1 MTPEDTPLKLLSNGY
16 ILTPPEAPWSVDDR
30 KWFAHNPVRS
40 HRLRPLFPQE
50 AEQSGWTDLSKK
62 RGPDLR
68 VTKLSKEQRHNL
80 RVIVRQ
86 LEPGARIRHV
96 FYLNSALP
104 DPSNVKSLCHALFD
118 GVASG
123 HLPPSRQIAAQAMA
137 YEAAKNGARS

>member
-1 MTPEDTPLKLLSNGY
+1 MSVRRPQNGLR
-16 ILTPPEAPWSVDDR
+16 ITQCARTVCAPFSR
-30 KWFAHNPVRS
+30 K
-40 HRLRPLFPQE
+40 RLNSL
-50 AEQSGWTDLSKK
+50 AETDLSKK